1 MNLCN
6 SELLYKVKVKVL
18 GKVLIKS
25 RSEAGSVVDMRIL
38 ILGSHG
44 YIGRHLV
51 EILEK
56 SENSFIRIARTSD
69 IRVSSGAIQEFKP
82 THAINLASSKL
93 WATPEESI
101 DGNFNFPSQILK
113 NCIASGEQFT
123 KWIQIGSYFELQV
136 ELGRLDSYSK
146 DKSAFR
152 RHLEAI
158 SKDGNFSITSLIL
171 PHVVG
176 YKENEKRLNSIL
188 IEALL
193 QKKPIDLTSGE
204 QFLPI
209 LHLDDACQA
218 ILSSILTN
226 QSFCSAKPVWYGRVN
241 EYILSLIDEDNHH
254 LLKFKPEV
262 ESVDANF
269 PKLVFPPQV
278 MNFAPIKTFEMIIQ
292 EFRTY
297 YQV

>member
-1 MNLCN
+1 
-6 SELLYKVKVKVL
+6 
-18 GKVLIKS
+18 
-25 RSEAGSVVDMRIL
+25 MRIL
-38 ILGSHG
+38 VLGSHG
-44 YIGRHLV
+44 YIGRQLI

-69 IRVSSGAIQEFKP
+69 IKVSSDAILNFKP
-82 THAINLASSKL
+82 THTINLASSKL

-113 NCIASGEQFT
+113 NCIESGEQFT

-136 ELGRLDSYSK
+136 ELGRMDNYSR

-152 RHLEAI
+152 KHLEAS
-158 SKDGNFSITSLIL
+158 SKDGNFSSTSLIL

-188 IEALL
+188 KEVLI
-193 QKKPIDLTSGE
+193 QKKPIDLTSGL

-218 ILSSILTN
+218 IMSSILTN
-226 QSFCSAKPVWYGRVN
+226 QSFCSAKPVWYGRVY
-241 EYILSLIDEDNHH
+241 EYVLSLIDEENHH
-254 LLKFKPEV
+254 LLKFKPGV
-262 ESVDANF
+262 ESVDAKF
-269 PKLVFPPQV
+269 PKLDFPPQV
-278 MNFAPIKTFEMIIQ
+278 KNFAPNKTFEMIVQ
-292 EFRTY
+292 EFRAY
-297 YQV
+297 YQR